1 MTLCCTWGIRGWHAA
16 ETARPVPSRAAGLVA
31 RFRDLIEIEYR
42 KAAPLSHYAARL
54 RVTEAQPRAA
64 CLQITRQ
71 PPMRLILDRIF
82 LEAERMLLYTNMT
95 VIEAAH
101 YLAFSDS
108 AYFTRFFTKHAG
120 CSPREFRRRAALT
133 AKA

>member
-1 MTLCCTWGIRGWHAA
+1 
-16 ETARPVPSRAAGLVA
+16 
-31 RFRDLIEIEYR
+31 
-42 KAAPLSHYAARL
+42 
-54 RVTEAQPRAA
+54 
-64 CLQITRQ
+64 
-71 PPMRLILDRIF
+71 MRLILDRIF